1 MYSNYDRKKKFLLS
15 SWSLISVGGVCQALL
30 LHATV
35 GLDLNDLGMRDRAN
49 LCVDSRGDH
58 IQYLI

>member
-1 MYSNYDRKKKFLLS
+1 MLEILLS
-15 SWSLISVGGVCQALL
+15 SWNLISVGGVCQALL
-30 LHATV
+30 LNATV
-35 GLDLNDLGMRDRAN
+35 GLDLSDIGMRDRAN